1 VDARWAAQLGRD
13 ASELNPISRD
23 RFFPLLVHPEDAP
36 RVRKA
41 MEQAMREDGHVLAV
55 DVRMRHAAGH
65 WVWCEVR
72 GRVIERDAQGRA
84 LRMVGT
90 QMDISA
96 RKGAELA
103 LQEGEANFR
112 SLFELS
118 PLPICQVEQPAGRFL
133 MVNKAF
139 TDATGYTREELL
151 RMTYWDITPPEW
163 HEAERQQAEHF
174 ARNGSFGP
182 YEKEYR
188 RKDGSRYPV
197 AVYGNHH
204 VDPYGREI
212 GWAIV
217 QDISGRRAM
226 ELVLA
231 GAALTD

>member
-1 VDARWAAQLGRD
+1 
-13 ASELNPISRD
+13 
-23 RFFPLLVHPEDAP
+23 
-36 RVRKA
+36 
-41 MEQAMREDGHVLAV
+41 MREEGHVLAM
-55 DVRMRHAAGH
+55 DVRMRHSAGH

-72 GRVIERDAQGRA
+72 GRVIERDAQGRP
-84 LRMVGT
+84 LRIVGT

-96 RKGAELA
+96 RKAAELA
-103 LQEGEANFR
+103 LRQGEADFR

-139 TDATGYTREELL
+139 CEATGYTRAELL
-151 RMTYWDITPPEW
+151 RMTFWDITPPEW
-163 HEAERQQAEHF
+163 HEAEREQARHF
-174 ARNGSFGP
+174 EREGSFGP

-204 VDPYGREI
+204 VDPFGRAI

-217 QDISGRRAM
+217 QDISGRKAM
-226 ELVLA
+226 ELLLA
-231 GAALTD
+231 GAEPRG